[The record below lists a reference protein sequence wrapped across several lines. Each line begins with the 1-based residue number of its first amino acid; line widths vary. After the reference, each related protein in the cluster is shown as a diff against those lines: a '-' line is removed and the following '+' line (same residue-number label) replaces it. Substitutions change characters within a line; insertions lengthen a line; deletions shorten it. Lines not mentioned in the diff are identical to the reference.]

1 MRTAKQPVRAAIYTR
16 ISLDKSGERLGVQRQ
31 LDDCAALADRLGWS
45 VIERFDDN
53 DLSAYSGR
61 TRPGFEALLDSLKRG
76 EIDALIC
83 WHPDRLYRSLKDLVR
98 LLDVAE
104 AVEIRTVNGGD
115 LDLSTAT
122 GKMLATILGSVSFQE
137 SAHKAERQRSA
148 AAQRA
153 ANGKPQWKRAF
164 GYVAGENGP
173 EIDPEI
179 QPLVE
184 QAYAAVL
191 AGSSLSDICRLWNDA
206 GALTQRW
213 VRPKDSKGNPIASAE
228 PVLERRPWTAPQVSN
243 FLRKPRNAG
252 LRDYQGEIVGKGQWP
267 ALVDED
273 QWHQVQGVLDAP
285 GRAPGRKTVR
295 KHLLTGVLKC
305 GKPGCGGYLSGQWV
319 MQSKG
324 GGAKAHSITYACKG
338 CRGCSVRAEHVEPLV
353 YRAIAGRLAMADA
366 ADLLKAEHHDEA
378 ETQKLRAERMTLLAR
393 LDEIAD
399 ERADGLLTGQQAQR
413 ATARISDKLAE
424 IDQREQSQERR
435 RVLDGIP
442 LGTEKVAEAVEAL
455 SPDRLRAVI
464 DLLAEFTVQPVGK
477 GHRVG
482 GARFDPDRVQ
492 VAWRR

>member
-213 VRPKDSKGNPIASAE
+213 VRPKDSRGTRSRARSRCWSAVRG
-228 PVLERRPWTAPQVSN
+228 PPRRCQTSCANRATQGCAITRARSSGRVSG
-243 FLRKPRNAG
+243 PRSSTRTSGTRCRACST
-252 LRDYQGEIVGKGQWP
+252 RQGE
-267 ALVDED
+267 
-273 QWHQVQGVLDAP
+273 HQAA
-285 GRAPGRKTVR
+285 RRSANT
-295 KHLLTGVLKC
+295 
-305 GKPGCGGYLSGQWV
+305 
-319 MQSKG
+319 
-324 GGAKAHSITYACKG
+324 
-338 CRGCSVRAEHVEPLV
+338 CSPEC
-353 YRAIAGRLAMADA
+353 
-366 ADLLKAEHHDEA
+366 
-378 ETQKLRAERMTLLAR
+378 
-393 LDEIAD
+393 
-399 ERADGLLTGQQAQR
+399 
-413 ATARISDKLAE
+413 
-424 IDQREQSQERR
+424 
-435 RVLDGIP
+435 
-442 LGTEKVAEAVEAL
+442 
-455 SPDRLRAVI
+455 
-464 DLLAEFTVQPVGK
+464 
-477 GHRVG
+477 
-482 GARFDPDRVQ
+482 
-492 VAWRR
+492 